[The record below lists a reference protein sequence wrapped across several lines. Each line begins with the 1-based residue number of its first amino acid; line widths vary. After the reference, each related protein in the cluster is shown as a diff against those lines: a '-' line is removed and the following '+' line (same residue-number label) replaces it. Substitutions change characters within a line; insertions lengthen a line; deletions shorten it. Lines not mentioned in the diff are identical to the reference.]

1 MTGRE
6 HRTPFGYPLHARG
19 VKRREGMRVPANG
32 EGMEE
37 RDAVCG
43 GGKDAYLDLE
53 RDVACR
59 ARRAVGRHCE
69 AGDGVDAAA
78 LGKGEKRGVA
88 PVNRPNI
95 GDGQ

>member
-1 MTGRE
+1 
-6 HRTPFGYPLHARG
+6 
-19 VKRREGMRVPANG
+19 VPANG

-78 LGKGEKRGVA
+78 LGSWKGREERRGPGEPSEYWRRA
-88 PVNRPNI
+88 MR
-95 GDGQ
+95 GKSGKSRKTTAETEMT